1 MTTKPASSLLKG
13 ERVDTAEC
21 KDECETKTNPCKN
34 LGRCVNLFTRAG
46 CDCFGTG
53 YEGAQCTKSKHDGDK
68 IFFFFKD
75 FHLDFIRE
83 RKRSDCMQR
92 KFFNS
97 RFLV

>member
-46 CDCFGTG
+46 CNCFGTG
-53 YEGAQCTKSKHDGDK
+53 YEGAQCTKSKHVCDMMEIK
-68 IFFFFKD
+68 FC
-75 FHLDFIRE
+75 LNFIRE
-83 RKRSDCMQR
+83 RNQSDYMR
-92 KFFNS
+92 RIFIDS
-97 RFLV
+97 